1 MTETDIEVGSA
12 ELAVPA
18 SWVRGGTS
26 KCWIFQAADVDAL
39 PVTRDEFL
47 LRAFGSPDLRQ
58 IDGIGGA
65 TSTTSK
71 AIIVESRSADQP
83 ADVVGYSFAQVS
95 VDHPRVEWISNCG
108 NCATALALYAVQHE
122 LVGLSDEVTTFSM
135 RNRTTGLVLDAAV
148 PTPEATAP
156 SQGTQLV
163 RGVPFPGVPVDLGFT
178 EQTWS
183 THGTLL
189 PTGHAV
195 DQLTVGDSVYPV
207 TMIDAGAPVAVIRA
221 ETIGL
226 TGTDDADTVAA
237 KMPFFTELR
246 RSAARAMGLP
256 DNDQSVPKVGIIGP
270 GNDNAD
276 LNARMISM
284 SAPHPAIGL
293 TSAVA
298 LAAAATIPGS
308 LIHDLASAQPSY
320 RIGTLSGPIEVAI
333 TENPGG
339 RAVAFRRNSRRIVDA
354 LVYIPSTSA
363 AAPVDTAVTPARR
376 TPHRRHAATTVVA
389 WPARRTTPRF

>member
-1 MTETDIEVGSA
+1 MTETDNEVGSA

-39 PVTRDEFL
+39 PVSRDEFL

-71 AIIVESRSADQP
+71 AIIVESRTAGQAEDL
-83 ADVVGYSFAQVS
+83 VRYSFAQVS
-95 VDHPRVEWISNCG
+95 VDNPRVEWLSNCG

-122 LVGLSDEVTTFSM
+122 LVDLAEGITGFDM
-135 RNRTTGLVLDAAV
+135 QNMTTGLVLQAKL
-148 PTPEATAP
+148 PTPDGSAP
-156 SQGTQLV
+156 TSGSQLV

-189 PTGHAV
+189 PTGHPV
-195 DQLTVGDSVYPV
+195 DQLTVNDSEYAV
-207 TMIDAGAPVAVIRA
+207 TLIDAGAPVAVIQA
-221 ETIGL
+221 EAIGL
-226 TGTDDADTVAA
+226 TGDDDAGTVAE
-237 KMPFFTELR
+237 KMPFFAELR

-270 GNDNAD
+270 GNDTTE
-276 LNARMISM
+276 LNSRMISM

-298 LAAAATIPGS
+298 LAAAATVPGS
-308 LIHDLASAQPSY
+308 LIHDLAPARPTY
-320 RIGTLSGPIEVAI
+320 RIGTLSGPIEVSI
-333 TENPGG
+333 TEETSG

-354 LVYIPSTSA
+354 LVYIPATTPT
-363 AAPVDTAVTPARR
+363 APEQNAQQ
-376 TPHRRHAATTVVA
+376 HRHVATTVA
-389 WPARRTTPRF
+389 

>member
-1 MTETDIEVGSA
+1 MTEFEVGSA

-26 KCWIFQAADVDAL
+26 KCWIFRAADVDEL

-71 AIIVESRSADQP
+71 AIIVEDRSPGQRPTTVA
-83 ADVVGYSFAQVS
+83 YSFAQVS
-95 VDHPRVEWISNCG
+95 VDHPRVEWVSNCG

-122 LVGLSDEVTTFSM
+122 LVDLGEQVTEFTM
-135 RNRTTGLVLDAAV
+135 LNRTTGLVLRATV
-148 PTPEATAP
+148 PTPGATAP
-156 SQGTQLV
+156 SHGDQLV
-163 RGVPFPGVPVDLGFT
+163 RGVPFPGVPVDIGFT
-178 EQTWS
+178 EATWS
-183 THGTLL
+183 TYGTLL
-189 PTGHAV
+189 PTGRPA
-195 DQLTVGDSVYPV
+195 DQLTVDGSDYAV
-207 TMIDAGAPVAVIRA
+207 TMIDAGAPVAIVRA
-221 ETIGL
+221 DQIGL
-226 TGTDDADTVAA
+226 TGADDAAAVAA
-237 KMPFFTELR
+237 RMLFFTELR

-256 DNDQSVPKVGIIGP
+256 DDDQSVPKVGIVGP
-270 GNDNAD
+270 GDENAE

-308 LIHDLASAQPSY
+308 LAHDLAPARPTY
-320 RIGTLSGPIEVAI
+320 RIGTLSGPITVTIARSDQRVVE
-333 TENPGG
+333 
-339 RAVAFRRNSRRIVDA
+339 FRRNSRRIVDA
-354 LVYIPSTSA
+354 LVYIPTVSAVPTGIHQTRQPVASTLA
-363 AAPVDTAVTPARR
+363 
-376 TPHRRHAATTVVA
+376 
-389 WPARRTTPRF
+389 

>member
-1 MTETDIEVGSA
+1 MSEIEVGSA

-26 KCWIFQAADVDAL
+26 KCWIFRAADVDAL

-71 AIIVESRSADQP
+71 AIIVEARTAGQAADL
-83 ADVVGYSFAQVS
+83 VRYSFAQVS
-95 VDHPRVEWISNCG
+95 VDHPRVEWLSNCG

-122 LVGLSDEVTTFSM
+122 LVALAGDITEFAMLNM
-135 RNRTTGLVLDAAV
+135 TTGLVLRAQV
-148 PTPEATAP
+148 PTPDGTAP
-156 SQGTQLV
+156 SQGGQLV

-178 EQTWS
+178 EGSWS

-189 PTGHAV
+189 PTGSPV
-195 DQLTVGDSVYPV
+195 DQVTVNGSDYAV
-207 TMIDAGAPVAVIRA
+207 TLIDAGAPVAVVRA
-221 ETIGL
+221 EAIGL
-226 TGTDDADTVAA
+226 TGSDDADTVAA
-237 KMPFFTELR
+237 KMPFFAELR
-246 RSAARAMGLP
+246 RSAARVMGLP
-256 DNDQSVPKVGIIGP
+256 DDDQSVPKVGIVGS
-270 GNDNAD
+270 GTETED

-284 SAPHPAIGL
+284 GAPHPAIGL

-308 LIHDLASAQPSY
+308 LVHDLAPARPTY
-320 RIGTLSGPIEVAI
+320 RIGTLSGPISVAI
-333 TENPGG
+333 TEDVNG
-339 RAVAFRRNSRRIVDA
+339 RTAAFRRNSRRIVDA
-354 LVYIPSTSA
+354 LVYIPSKS
-363 AAPVDTAVTPARR
+363 TPAADEHSRF
-376 TPHRRHAATTVVA
+376 HRRAATTVA
-389 WPARRTTPRF
+389 

>member
-1 MTETDIEVGSA
+1 VSEIEVGSA

-26 KCWIFQAADVDAL
+26 KCWIFQASDVDPL

-122 LVGLSDEVTTFSM
+122 LVGLSDAVTTFSM

-256 DNDQSVPKVGIIGP
+256 DNDQSVPKVGVVAG
-270 GNDNAD
+270 GRDGEVE

-308 LIHDLASAQPSY
+308 LVHDLAPARPTY
-320 RIGTLSGPIEVAI
+320 RIGTLSGPITVAI
-333 TENPGG
+333 TDENGN
-339 RAVAFRRNSRRIVDA
+339 RAAAFRRNSRRIVDA
-354 LVYIPSTSA
+354 LVYIPA
-363 AAPVDTAVTPARR
+363 ATPADSTQTKSTTRR
-376 TPHRRHAATTVVA
+376 TATTVA
-389 WPARRTTPRF
+389 

>member
-1 MTETDIEVGSA
+1 MSVIEMGSA

-71 AIIVESRSADQP
+71 AIIVETRTAGQAADL
-83 ADVVGYSFAQVS
+83 VKYSFAQVS
-95 VDHPRVEWISNCG
+95 VDHPRVEWLSNCG
-108 NCATALALYAVQHE
+108 NCATALGLYAVQHE
-122 LVGLSDEVTTFSM
+122 LVGLDDDVTEFSM
-135 RNRTTGLVLDAAV
+135 LNMTTGLVLQATV
-148 PTPEATAP
+148 PTPDGTAP
-156 SQGTQLV
+156 SQGGQLV

-189 PTGHAV
+189 PTGHPV
-195 DQLTVGDSVYPV
+195 DQLTVAGSDYAV
-207 TMIDAGAPVAVIRA
+207 TLIDAGAPVAVIRA
-221 ETIGL
+221 EAIGL
-226 TGTDDADTVAA
+226 TGTDDADAVAA
-237 KMPFFTELR
+237 KMPFFAELR

-256 DNDQSVPKVGIIGP
+256 DNDQSVPKVGIIAG
-270 GNDNAD
+270 GRNNDVE

-284 SAPHPAIGL
+284 SDPHPAIGL

-308 LIHDLASAQPSY
+308 LIHDLTPAQPTY

-333 TENPGG
+333 TEETGG

-354 LVYIPSTSA
+354 LVYIPANSTPV
-363 AAPVDTAVTPARR
+363 APADHTQYRR
-376 TPHRRHAATTVVA
+376 PAATTVA
-389 WPARRTTPRF
+389 

>member
-1 MTETDIEVGSA
+1 MSEIEVGSA

-39 PVTRDEFL
+39 PVTRDDFL

-71 AIIVESRSADQP
+71 AIIVEARTAGQP
-83 ADVVGYSFAQVS
+83 ADLVRYSFAQVS
-95 VDHPRVEWISNCG
+95 VDHPRVEWLSNCG

-122 LVGLSDEVTTFSM
+122 LVGLAEDVTEFEM
-135 RNRTTGLVLDAAV
+135 LNMTTGLVLQAKV

-156 SQGTQLV
+156 SQGEQLV

-189 PTGHAV
+189 PTGHPV
-195 DQLTVGDSVYPV
+195 DQLAVAGSTYAV
-207 TMIDAGAPVAVIRA
+207 TLIDAGAPVAVIRA

-226 TGTDDADTVAA
+226 TGIDNADAVAEQ
-237 KMPFFTELR
+237 MPFFTELR

-256 DNDQSVPKVGIIGP
+256 DNDQSVPKVGIIAG
-270 GNDNAD
+270 GDD
-276 LNARMISM
+276 IKVELNARMISM

-298 LAAAATIPGS
+298 LAAGATIPGS
-308 LIHDLASAQPSY
+308 LIHDLAPAQPTY
-320 RIGTLSGPIEVAI
+320 RIGTLSGPIAVAI
-333 TENPGG
+333 ADDEGG

-354 LVYIPSTSA
+354 LVYIPAIT
-363 AAPVDTAVTPARR
+363 APATPDDHAL
-376 TPHRRHAATTVVA
+376 TRRHAATTVA
-389 WPARRTTPRF
+389 

>member
-1 MTETDIEVGSA
+1 MTETDNEVGSA

-39 PVTRDEFL
+39 PVSRDEFL

-71 AIIVESRSADQP
+71 AIIVESRTAGQAEDL
-83 ADVVGYSFAQVS
+83 VRYSFAQVS
-95 VDHPRVEWISNCG
+95 VDNPRVEWLSNCG

-122 LVGLSDEVTTFSM
+122 LVDLAEGITGFDM
-135 RNRTTGLVLDAAV
+135 QNMTTGLVLHAKL
-148 PTPEATAP
+148 PTPDGSAP
-156 SQGTQLV
+156 TSGSQLV

-189 PTGHAV
+189 PTGHPV
-195 DQLTVGDSVYPV
+195 DQRPVNDSEYAV
-207 TMIDAGAPVAVIRA
+207 TLIDAGAPVAVIQA
-221 ETIGL
+221 EAIGL
-226 TGTDDADTVAA
+226 TGDDDAGTVAE
-237 KMPFFTELR
+237 KMPFFAELR

-270 GNDNAD
+270 GNDTTE
-276 LNARMISM
+276 LNSRMISM

-298 LAAAATIPGS
+298 LAAAATVPGS
-308 LIHDLASAQPSY
+308 LIHDLAPARPTY
-320 RIGTLSGPIEVAI
+320 RIGTLSGPIEVSI
-333 TENPGG
+333 TEETSG

-354 LVYIPSTSA
+354 LVYIPATTPT
-363 AAPVDTAVTPARR
+363 APEQNAQQ
-376 TPHRRHAATTVVA
+376 HRHAATTVA
-389 WPARRTTPRF
+389 

>member
-1 MTETDIEVGSA
+1 MTETEIEVGSA

-71 AIIVESRSADQP
+71 AIIVETRKAGQAADL
-83 ADVVGYSFAQVS
+83 VRYSFAQVS
-95 VDHPRVEWISNCG
+95 VDHPRVEWLSNCG

-122 LVGLSDEVTTFSM
+122 LVGLADDTTDFSM
-135 RNRTTGLVLDAAV
+135 LNMTTGLVLQAKV
-148 PTPEATAP
+148 PTPDGTAP
-156 SQGTQLV
+156 SQGGQLV

-178 EQTWS
+178 ELTWS

-189 PTGHAV
+189 PTGHPV
-195 DQLTVGDSVYPV
+195 DQLAVAGSEYAV
-207 TMIDAGAPVAVIRA
+207 TLIDAGAPVAVIRA
-221 ETIGL
+221 EAIGL
-226 TGTDDADTVAA
+226 TGTDDADAVAA
-237 KMPFFTELR
+237 KMPFFAELR
-246 RSAARAMGLP
+246 RCAARAMGLP
-256 DNDQSVPKVGIIGP
+256 DNDQSVPKVGIVGP
-270 GNDNAD
+270 GNDATE

-308 LIHDLASAQPSY
+308 LIHDIAQARPTY

-333 TENPGG
+333 TNENDG

-354 LVYIPSTSA
+354 LVYIPSTSTP
-363 AAPVDTAVTPARR
+363 AAPTGDTQ
-376 TPHRRHAATTVVA
+376 HRRPAATSVA
-389 WPARRTTPRF
+389 

>member
-1 MTETDIEVGSA
+1 MMSEIEVGSA

-71 AIIVESRSADQP
+71 AIVVEARTVGQAADL
-83 ADVVGYSFAQVS
+83 VRYSFAQVS
-95 VDHPRVEWISNCG
+95 VDHPRVEWLSNCG

-122 LVGLSDEVTTFSM
+122 LVALADDVTEFEM
-135 RNRTTGLVLDAAV
+135 LNMTTGLVLRAKV
-148 PTPEATAP
+148 PTPEGTAP
-156 SQGTQLV
+156 SQGGQLV

-189 PTGHAV
+189 PTGQPV
-195 DQLTVGDSVYPV
+195 DQLTVAGSSYAV
-207 TMIDAGAPVAVIRA
+207 TLIDAGAPVAVIRA
-221 ETIGL
+221 EAIGL
-226 TGTDDADTVAA
+226 TGTDNADSVAA
-237 KMPFFTELR
+237 KMPFFAELR

-256 DNDQSVPKVGIIGP
+256 DNDQSVPKVGIISG
-270 GNDNAD
+270 GDNTKAD

-308 LIHDLASAQPSY
+308 LIHDLAPARPTY
-320 RIGTLSGPIEVAI
+320 RIGTLSGPIAVAI
-333 TENPGG
+333 TEETGD

-354 LVYIPSTSA
+354 LVYIPASSTDIHPQS
-363 AAPVDTAVTPARR
+363 
-376 TPHRRHAATTVVA
+376 RRHAATTVA
-389 WPARRTTPRF
+389 

>member
-1 MTETDIEVGSA
+1 MSEIEVGSA

-26 KCWIFQAADVDAL
+26 KCWIFRASDVDAL

-71 AIIVESRSADQP
+71 AIIVETRRQGDPSGLVR
-83 ADVVGYSFAQVS
+83 YSFAQVS
-95 VDHPRVEWISNCG
+95 VDHPRVEWLSNCG
-108 NCATALALYAVQHE
+108 NCATALALYVVQHE
-122 LVGLSDEVTTFSM
+122 LVGLGDEVTEFSM
-135 RNRTTGLVLDAAV
+135 VNTTTGLVLRATV
-148 PTPEATAP
+148 PTPDGTAP
-156 SQGTQLV
+156 SQGGQLV

-189 PTGHAV
+189 PTGNPV
-195 DQLTVGDSVYPV
+195 DRLTVDGADYPA
-207 TMIDAGAPVAVIRA
+207 TLIDAGAPVAVIRA
-221 ETIGL
+221 EAIGL
-226 TGTDDADTVAA
+226 TGTDDADAVAE
-237 KMPFFTELR
+237 KMPFFAELR

-256 DNDQSVPKVGIIGP
+256 DNDQSVPKVGIVAG
-270 GNDNAD
+270 GRDD
-276 LNARMISM
+276 EVELNARMISM

-298 LAAAATIPGS
+298 LAAAATISGS
-308 LIHDLASAQPSY
+308 LVHDLAPARPAY
-320 RIGTLSGPIEVAI
+320 RIGTLSGPITVAI
-333 TENPGG
+333 TDDTAG
-339 RAVAFRRNSRRIVDA
+339 RSAAFRRNSRRIVDA
-354 LVYIPSTSA
+354 LVYIPAGTTSA
-363 AAPVDTAVTPARR
+363 DNTSADNAERKHPARR
-376 TPHRRHAATTVVA
+376 AATTVA
-389 WPARRTTPRF
+389 

>member
-1 MTETDIEVGSA
+1 MTETEIAVGSA

-71 AIIVESRSADQP
+71 AIIVETRQPGQAADL
-83 ADVVGYSFAQVS
+83 VRYSFAQVS
-95 VDHPRVEWISNCG
+95 VDHPRVEWLSNCG

-122 LVGLSDEVTTFSM
+122 LVKLADDSTEFAM
-135 RNRTTGLVLDAAV
+135 LNMTTGLVLQATV
-148 PTPEATAP
+148 PTPDGTAP
-156 SQGTQLV
+156 SQGGQLV

-178 EQTWS
+178 ELTWS

-189 PTGHAV
+189 PTGHPV
-195 DQLTVGDSVYPV
+195 DQLSVAGSNYAV
-207 TMIDAGAPVAVIRA
+207 TLIDAGAPVAVTRA
-221 ETIGL
+221 EASGL
-226 TGTDDADTVAA
+226 TGTDDTDAVAA
-237 KMPFFTELR
+237 KMPFFAALR

-256 DNDQSVPKVGIIGP
+256 ENDQSVPKVGIIGP
-270 GNDNAD
+270 GNDTAD

-308 LIHDLASAQPSY
+308 LIHDLAPAQPTY

-333 TENPGG
+333 TEETGG
-339 RAVAFRRNSRRIVDA
+339 RAVAFRRNARRIVDA
-354 LVYIPSTSA
+354 LVYIPTTST
-363 AAPVDTAVTPARR
+363 AAPVTPARH
-376 TPHRRHAATTVVA
+376 TPHRRYPATTVA
-389 WPARRTTPRF
+389 

>member
-1 MTETDIEVGSA
+1 MTETEIAVGSA

-71 AIIVESRSADQP
+71 AIIVETRKAGQAADL
-83 ADVVGYSFAQVS
+83 VRYSFAQVS
-95 VDHPRVEWISNCG
+95 VDHPRVEWLSNCG

-122 LVGLSDEVTTFSM
+122 LVNLADDSTEFAM
-135 RNRTTGLVLDAAV
+135 LNMTTGLVLQATV
-148 PTPEATAP
+148 PTPDGTAP
-156 SQGTQLV
+156 SQGGQLV

-178 EQTWS
+178 ELTWS

-189 PTGHAV
+189 PTGHPV
-195 DQLTVGDSVYPV
+195 DQLAVAGSEYAV
-207 TMIDAGAPVAVIRA
+207 TLIDAGAPVAVIRA
-221 ETIGL
+221 EAIGL
-226 TGTDDADTVAA
+226 TGTDDADAVAA
-237 KMPFFTELR
+237 KMPFFAELR
-246 RSAARAMGLP
+246 RCAARAMGLP
-256 DNDQSVPKVGIIGP
+256 DNDQSVPKVGIVGP
-270 GNDNAD
+270 GNDATE

-308 LIHDLASAQPSY
+308 LIHDIALARPTY

-333 TENPGG
+333 TNENDG

-354 LVYIPSTSA
+354 LVYIPSTSTP
-363 AAPVDTAVTPARR
+363 AAPTGDTQ
-376 TPHRRHAATTVVA
+376 HRRPAATSVA
-389 WPARRTTPRF
+389 

>member
-1 MTETDIEVGSA
+1 MTGIEVGSA

-39 PVTRDEFL
+39 PVSRDEFL

-71 AIIVESRSADQP
+71 AIIVETRGPNQAR
-83 ADVVGYSFAQVS
+83 DVVSYSFAQVS
-95 VDHPRVEWISNCG
+95 VDHPRVEWLSNCG
-108 NCATALALYAVQHE
+108 NCATALALYVVQHR
-122 LVGLSDEVTTFSM
+122 LVALGDDLTEFSM
-135 RNRTTGLVLDAAV
+135 VNTTTGLVLRAAV
-148 PTPEATAP
+148 PTPYGTPP
-156 SQGTQLV
+156 SQGGQLV

-189 PTGHAV
+189 PTGNPV
-195 DQLTVGDSVYPV
+195 DQLTVAGSDYAV
-207 TMIDAGAPVAVIRA
+207 TLIDAGAPVAVIRA
-221 ETIGL
+221 ESIGL
-226 TGTDDADTVAA
+226 TGNDDADTVAG
-237 KMPFFTELR
+237 KMPFFAELR

-256 DNDQSVPKVGIIGP
+256 DNDQSVPKVGVVAG
-270 GNDNAD
+270 GRDNDVE

-298 LAAAATIPGS
+298 LAAAATVPGS
-308 LIHDLASAQPSY
+308 LVHELAPARPTY
-320 RIGTLSGPIEVAI
+320 RIGTLSGPITVAI
-333 TENPGG
+333 TDDTTG
-339 RAVAFRRNSRRIVDA
+339 RTAAFRRNSRRIVDA
-354 LVYIPSTSA
+354 LVYVP
-363 AAPVDTAVTPARR
+363 
-376 TPHRRHAATTVVA
+376 AATPLNATTSEA
-389 WPARRTTPRF
+389 HTRARTTVA

>member
-26 KCWIFQAADVDAL
+26 KCWIFQAADIDAL

-71 AIIVESRSADQP
+71 AIIVEARKPGQAADL
-83 ADVVGYSFAQVS
+83 VRYSFAQVS
-95 VDHPRVEWISNCG
+95 VDRPRVEWLSNCG

-122 LVGLSDEVTTFSM
+122 LIELADDITEFAM
-135 RNRTTGLVLDAAV
+135 LNMTTGLVLRATV
-148 PTPEATAP
+148 PTLDGTAP
-156 SQGTQLV
+156 SHGGQLV
-163 RGVPFPGVPVDLGFT
+163 RGVPFPGVPVDLAFT
-178 EQTWS
+178 ERTWS

-189 PTGHAV
+189 PTGHPV
-195 DQLTVGDSVYPV
+195 DQLTVGDTDYAV
-207 TMIDAGAPVAVIRA
+207 TLIDAGAPVAVILA
-221 ETIGL
+221 EAIGL
-226 TGTDDADTVAA
+226 TGADDSEIVAA
-237 KMPFFTELR
+237 RMPFFAELR

-270 GNDNAD
+270 GNDTAE

-308 LIHDLASAQPSY
+308 LVHDLAPAQPAY
-320 RIGTLSGPIEVAI
+320 RIGTLSGPIEVSI
-333 TENPGG
+333 TEETGG
-339 RAVAFRRNSRRIVDA
+339 RAVAFRRNARRIVDA
-354 LVYIPSTSA
+354 LVYIPA
-363 AAPVDTAVTPARR
+363 ASPDDHTQP
-376 TPHRRHAATTVVA
+376 RRHAAITVA
-389 WPARRTTPRF
+389 

>member
-1 MTETDIEVGSA
+1 MTETEIEVGSA

-71 AIIVESRSADQP
+71 AIIVEIRKPGQAADL
-83 ADVVGYSFAQVS
+83 VRYSFAQVS
-95 VDHPRVEWISNCG
+95 VDHPRVEWLSNCG
-108 NCATALALYAVQHE
+108 NCATALALYVVQHE
-122 LVGLSDEVTTFSM
+122 LVRLADNVTEFAM
-135 RNRTTGLVLDAAV
+135 LNLTTGLVLQATV
-148 PTPEATAP
+148 PTPGGTAP
-156 SQGTQLV
+156 SQGGQLV

-178 EQTWS
+178 ELTWS

-189 PTGHAV
+189 PTGRPV
-195 DQLTVGDSVYPV
+195 DQLIVAGSSYAV
-207 TMIDAGAPVAVIRA
+207 TLIDAGAPVAVIRA
-221 ETIGL
+221 EAIGL
-226 TGTDDADTVAA
+226 TGTDDADAVAA
-237 KMPFFTELR
+237 RLPFFAELR
-246 RSAARAMGLP
+246 RSAARAMDLP

-270 GNDNAD
+270 GNDSAE
-276 LNARMISM
+276 LHARMISM

-308 LIHDLASAQPSY
+308 LVHDLAPARPTY
-320 RIGTLSGPIEVAI
+320 RIGTLSGPITVAI
-333 TENPGG
+333 TDENGN
-339 RAVAFRRNSRRIVDA
+339 RAAAFRRNSRRIVDA
-354 LVYIPSTSA
+354 LVYIPA
-363 AAPVDTAVTPARR
+363 ATPADSTQTKSTTRR
-376 TPHRRHAATTVVA
+376 TATTVA
-389 WPARRTTPRF
+389 